1 MNKIINLKNFYIN
14 IDEILFIEINERFLY
29 VDINFKNGKIVTL
42 NIKEEEIENIKKEII
57 NEGIESKI
65 N

>member
-1 MNKIINLKNFYIN
+1 MNRIIKLKNFYIN
-14 IDEILFIEINERFLY
+14 IEEILFIEINERFLY
-29 VDINFKNGKIVTL
+29 VDINFKNGKIVTF